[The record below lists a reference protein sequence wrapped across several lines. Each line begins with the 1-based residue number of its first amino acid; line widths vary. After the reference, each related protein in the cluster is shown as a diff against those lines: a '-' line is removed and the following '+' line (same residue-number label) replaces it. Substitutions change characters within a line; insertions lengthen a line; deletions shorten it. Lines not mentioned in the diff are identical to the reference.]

1 MKKLISLTIVL
12 SMLCMIAS
20 PLTSF
25 AETYTQSYNLEQK
38 DITWRITN
46 YSGTELT
53 EPINVGYINDAGN
66 LVLTSKGVDGVVS
79 GQSHLAEIYPAD
91 NTATAFAD
99 TLTSDNF
106 DFEMKMKYEDQIVI
120 LLYTGS
126 YRFYLTLESDSKL
139 IYDYG
144 TNKRNVVEIDMPF
157 NQWHN
162 WTLSVRNKSLGIV
175 SIDGREVLR
184 YDLQP
189 STQEARAGVFYKKR
203 ADADH
208 YAEIEYVSI
217 SPVTAVSGG
226 GNSSSSSSLVINSLN
241 DGQIIKT
248 GTSVNLKTNK
258 SSNGSFLSSAVT
270 ATYYCD
276 GDSIGSDL
284 VKSSLFSKTNNGLD
298 YTFSTAG
305 VYKIYATCSGLT
317 SDELTIRVQDYVP
330 TITVPE
336 TAKYGETVT
345 VTVNENGIADRA
357 YMKYYVNGF
366 YKLKKDAKTVNFTDL
381 NVGLA
386 EIYAVVVTTDNT
398 EYFTEPQTVTITD
411 VDKTVSITVPETATY
426 GEDVSVR
433 VNTGEIANRAYIK
446 YYINGVYV
454 SKKDSVNVSLS
465 GLSIGTSQIHAT
477 VVCSDG
483 SEYTSKPAYVNVVS
497 DGSTGAVDIR
507 REYMVDYEYGGTAV
521 GSLSIVDGYFTLDFS
536 HNGKI
541 VSYKSID
548 GNKTYTIMGDG
559 DGSGKFRVV
568 VTAGSAEVYYNGQF
582 AFSCL
587 LPYEPADKS
596 FNYSGITNVVLQGSG
611 VKAERYLRQSGAAV
625 DEYDLDFDKFYSLEF
640 DKLNTSAETLVVYDG
655 EYQAKLIFDSRGITA
670 MDQPEDYK
678 ETYETCISET
688 IPTGYYRLTVARG
701 LAQLFVNNKY
711 INSFKCPALSH
722 EKALLRQVTRTAD
735 STFVSIKNTD
745 DIYYHNEDF
754 EGNTELAATDYW
766 YTEFGAVEKDTTIDS
781 TDAANPVIT
790 TVEADTSTFSYGV
803 ETADDNTY
811 LKLWGEGDYSLNSS
825 ADNPIFNF
833 KAKWDG
839 NGEFSVLG
847 RYYIKNHYIS
857 VGYGADGWFIR
868 KSMYDTSAK
877 ATGVTTL
884 STSTSDAPG
893 TGWNNYK
900 LVFNGTTVTL
910 YCNDAV
916 VITYTGTEVELA
928 HGKLGFNVSGNA
940 TLMVD
945 DVEYTGDGKANA
957 GFSYFH
963 GTKVDNNINTRDFYL
978 SNDNETI
985 WMAGAGYAHFRTKDG
1000 LKWERVT
1007 EVNDVGANARM
1018 YLSANNLRLLS
1029 GKFLR
1034 VGAAGSSWVKD
1045 MPGVRT
1051 YAALYEPDENWEDKR
1066 NYRYAPN
1073 SVLMEDSDF
1082 NPNGDYG
1089 SAALSGRLI
1098 QDIDGNNN
1106 RVFYVK
1112 DIGGERY
1119 GGSALFY
1126 SDDEGKSWT
1135 LAKKFINKF
1144 TGIFAGEEDNPVFHS
1159 GVYSAEA
1166 MIVDMP
1172 GDLLRYYTRTD
1183 KGFLY
1188 YSESYDGGI
1197 TWGEFKPSEFIAPR
1211 CSYGIVRDPDI
1222 ENNPYTYYAFWEYD
1236 TNTANKNENGGRP
1249 RNRAALAVSRDG
1261 METWEYIMDIE
1272 ELTNDWRSISTD
1284 GYPEL
1289 TPDNHSI
1296 RIINGAVYMTTG
1308 KANEYAPM
1316 YRVDLSKIKTLKRF
1330 TSAHDRL
1337 AEYITVSDIS
1347 DRFSILP
1354 TVTGYGSIYGTQT
1367 SITVTDG
1374 NYPTDVIAKVMK
1386 AVAGEGGTFGVGS
1399 KIVTIEPD
1407 ANGNYDIKDCASAFG
1422 MYVTETQNA
1431 YVISDSPISRLN
1443 LYQLSNIGVR
1453 KTLQQDVVDE
1463 FLNEINVAS
1472 EYGYGYRIDELIQT
1486 YSDAVTLEI
1495 DLSGITDTEAV
1506 FDRMTGKMYYTVSD
1520 VQNAF
1525 IMACQAQKMAES
1537 GETGLMLSSA
1547 SGGFDVWST
1556 SSSLN
1561 ADDAVVTDGA
1571 VKFTANGLFGSG
1583 NSYGTS
1589 AFTVPNGES
1598 YSVVFELKLER
1609 GTDATVIWG
1618 NGKYKIPLSFNK
1630 VNDKPDDNVINLAED
1645 VWNRIYAAVS
1655 NTEAGISVSVNV
1667 APLTEDGAEG
1677 ERTAYTAYAYET
1689 VGGEGFNVELE
1700 DGKLGTVELRKVRV
1714 YEGKVLDV
1722 VSYTAANGKA
1732 KATVE
1737 LLNDGQ
1743 VLNTSQLVMN
1753 VFSGSILSGTA
1764 AGNSENEEAA
1774 VLEYGIKQFDIPEFE
1789 YTAVQGVKPSLHFY
1803 LWKDTLNLQ
1812 PVIEP
1817 LIISQ

>member
-1 MKKLISLTIVL
+1 MMKKLISLTVIL
-12 SMLCMIAS
+12 SMLCMLMA
-20 PLTSF
+20 PLSSF
-25 AETYTQSYNLEQK
+25 AATTYTQSYNLVHN
-38 DITWRITN
+38 DITWRVSN
-46 YSGTELT
+46 YSGVELT
-53 EPINVGYINDAGN
+53 EPIDVGYINAAGN
-66 LVLTSKGVDGVVS
+66 LVLTSKGVSGVVT

-99 TLTSDNF
+99 TLSKDNF
-106 DFEMKMKYEDQIVI
+106 DFEMKMKYDDQMVI
-120 LLYTGS
+120 ILYTGS
-126 YRFYLTLESDSKL
+126 HRFYLTLESDSKL

-144 TNKRNVVEIDMPF
+144 AKKRNVVEIDMPF
-157 NQWHN
+157 NQWHT

-184 YDLQP
+184 YELQP
-189 STQEARAGVFYKKR
+189 TDQEARAGVFYRKR

-208 YAEIEYVSI
+208 YAEVEYVNI
-217 SPVTAVSGG
+217 TPVSDASSGG
-226 GNSSSSSSLVINSLN
+226 NNSSTSSLVINTLS

-258 SSNGSFLSSAVT
+258 SAGGLFSST
-270 ATYYCD
+270 KATYYCS
-276 GDSIGSDL
+276 GASIGTDKTSG
-284 VKSSLFSKTNNGLD
+284 SLWVTNSGLD

-305 VYKIYATCSGLT
+305 TYEIYATCSGLT
-317 SDELTIRVQDYVP
+317 SDTITVRVQDYIP

-336 TAKYGETVT
+336 AAKYGESVT
-345 VTVNENGIADRA
+345 VTVNENGISNRA

-366 YKLKKDAKTVNFTDL
+366 YKIKKNAKSVTITDL
-381 NVGLA
+381 NVGSA
-386 EIYAVVVTTDNT
+386 EIYAVVVTTDDT
-398 EYFTEPQTVTITD
+398 EYFTEPQTITVTD
-411 VDKTVSITVPETATY
+411 VDKTVKITVPETTTY
-426 GEDVSVR
+426 GQDVSVH
-433 VNTGEIANRAYIK
+433 VNTGQIANRAYIK
-446 YYINGVYV
+446 YYLNGAMV
-454 SKKDSVNVSLS
+454 KKQNSVTVSLS

-477 VVCSDG
+477 VVCTDG
-483 SEYTSKPAYVNVVS
+483 SEYTTKPAYINVVS

-507 REYMVDYEYGGTAV
+507 REYMVDYEYDGASV
-521 GSLSIVDGYFTLDFS
+521 GSLSIVDGYFALDFS
-536 HNGKI
+536 HNGKTI
-541 VSYKSID
+541 GYKSID
-548 GNKTYTIMGDG
+548 GNKSYTLMGSG
-559 DGSGKFRVV
+559 NGNGKFRVI
-568 VTAGSAEVYYNGQF
+568 VTSGSAEVYYNGQF

-587 LPYEPADKS
+587 MPYEPAEKS

-625 DEYDLDFDKFYSLEF
+625 NEYDIDFDKFYSLEF
-640 DKLNTSAETLVVYDG
+640 DKLNSSAETLVVYDG
-655 EYQAKLIFDSRGITA
+655 EYQAKLIFDGRGIVA
-670 MDQPEDYK
+670 MTQPDDYK
-678 ETYETCISET
+678 ETYEECISDT

-722 EKALLRQVTRTAD
+722 EKALLRKVTRNAD

-745 DIYYHNEDF
+745 DVYYHNEDF
-754 EGNTELAATDYW
+754 DGNTELAATDYW
-766 YTEFGAVEKDTTIDS
+766 YTEFGAVEKDTTINT
-781 TDAANPVIT
+781 TDAANPVVT

-803 ETADDNTY
+803 ETADGNSY
-811 LKLWGEGDYSLNSS
+811 LKLWGEGDYSLNAS
-825 ADNPIFNF
+825 AENPVF
-833 KAKWDG
+833 KFRAKWDG
-839 NGEFSVLG
+839 TGEFAVLG
-847 RYYIKNHYIS
+847 RYFIKDHYINL
-857 VGYGADGWFIR
+857 GYGEGGWFVR
-868 KSMYDTSAK
+868 KSNLL
-877 ATGVTTL
+877 GGTTL
-884 STSTSDAPG
+884 QNPTLATSTANAPG
-893 TGWNNYK
+893 TDWNSYTLEINDK
-900 LVFNGTTVTL
+900 TATL

-916 VITYTGTEVELA
+916 VITYTGEEMEPA
-928 HGKLGFNVSGNA
+928 HGKLGFKVSGNA

-945 DVEYTGDGKANA
+945 DVEYTGDCKANA

-963 GTKVDNNINTRDFYL
+963 GTKIGNTINTRDFYL

-985 WMAGAGYAHFRTKDG
+985 WMAGAGYTHYRTKDG

-1007 EVNDVGANARM
+1007 EVNDVTANARM
-1018 YLSANNLRLLS
+1018 YLSANNLRLVS
-1029 GKFLR
+1029 GNFLR
-1034 VGAAGSSWVKD
+1034 VGAAGSSWVAN

-1051 YAALYEPDENWEDKR
+1051 YAAIYGPDENWEDKR
-1066 NYRYAPN
+1066 NYKHAPN
-1073 SVLMEDSDF
+1073 SVLIEGLDF

-1098 QDIDGNNN
+1098 QDVDGNNN

-1126 SDDEGKSWT
+1126 SDDEGKTWT

-1144 TGIFAGEEDNPVFHS
+1144 MGVFAGEENNPVFHS
-1159 GVYSAEA
+1159 GVYSAES

-1172 GDLLRYYTRTD
+1172 GDLLRYYTRSD
-1183 KGFLY
+1183 RGFLY
-1188 YSESYDGGI
+1188 YSDSTDGGI
-1197 TWGEFKPSEFIAPR
+1197 TWGEFKPSQFIAPR
-1211 CSYGIVRDPDI
+1211 CSYGIVRDSDI
-1222 ENNPYTYYAFWEYD
+1222 VNNPRTYYAFWEYD

-1249 RNRAALAVSRDG
+1249 RNRAALAVSHDG

-1272 ELTNDWRSISTD
+1272 ELTNSWRSVSTE
-1284 GYPEL
+1284 YNAEL

-1296 RIINGAVYMTTG
+1296 RVINGAVYMTTG
-1308 KANEYAPM
+1308 KDAVQYAPM

-1330 TSAHDRL
+1330 TSAHERL
-1337 AEYITVSDIS
+1337 QEYITVSDIS

-1354 TVTGYGSIYGTQT
+1354 KESGYGSIYGTQT

-1374 NYPTDVIAKVMK
+1374 NYSADIISKVMK
-1386 AVAGEGGTFGVGS
+1386 AMAGAGGTFGVGS
-1399 KIVTIEPD
+1399 KLVTIEPD
-1407 ANGNYDIKDCASAFG
+1407 VNGNYDIKKCASSFG
-1422 MYVTETQNA
+1422 MYVTESQNA

-1472 EYGYGYRIDELIQT
+1472 EYGYGYRISELIQT

-1506 FDRMTGKMYYTVSD
+1506 FDRMTGKTYYTVLD
-1520 VQNAF
+1520 VQDAI

-1537 GETGLMLSSA
+1537 GKGGLVLSSA
-1547 SGGFDVWST
+1547 SGGFSAWKT

-1561 ADDAVVTDGA
+1561 NDNVVVIDGA
-1571 VKFTANGLFGSG
+1571 VKFIANGLFGSG

-1589 AFTVPNGES
+1589 AFTVPKSEN

-1609 GTDATVIWG
+1609 GTGATVVWSDG
-1618 NGKYKIPLSFNK
+1618 EYKIPLSFNK
-1630 VNDKPDDNVINLAED
+1630 VNDKPDDNVINIAEG
-1645 VWNRIYAAVS
+1645 VWNRVYANVS
-1655 NTEAGISVSVNV
+1655 NTDAGMSVTVNV
-1667 APLTEDGAEG
+1667 VPIADDGTEG
-1677 ERTAYTAYAYET
+1677 EKAAFTAAIYET

-1700 DGKLGTVELRKVRV
+1700 DGKLGTAELRKVRV

-1722 VSYTAANGKA
+1722 VSYTVENGKA

-1743 VLNTSQLVMN
+1743 ALNTSQLVMN
-1753 VFSGSILSGTA
+1753 VFSGNKLSGTA
-1764 AGNSENEEAA
+1764 IGNSENEETE
-1774 VLEYGIKQFDIPEFE
+1774 VSEYGIKEFDIPEFN
-1789 YTAVQGVKPSLHFY
+1789 YTVVDGVKPTIHFH

-1817 LIISQ
+1817 VIISQ